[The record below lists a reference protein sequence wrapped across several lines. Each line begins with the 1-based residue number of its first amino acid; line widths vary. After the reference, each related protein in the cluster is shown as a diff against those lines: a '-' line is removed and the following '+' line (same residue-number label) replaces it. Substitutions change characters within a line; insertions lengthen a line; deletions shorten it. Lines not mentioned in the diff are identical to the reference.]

1 MKETPGKNYMLYN
14 DVYVIS
20 MRELYSTYTYL

>member
-14 DVYVIS
+14 DVHVIS